1 MTDQQ
6 KEFDQLTKTEGDEKI
21 QMIEKSEPEF
31 VAGKKRCDKPL
42 LALQTGKIS

>member
-1 MTDQQ
+1 VRDQILKKFFQ
-6 KEFDQLTKTEGDEKI
+6 TREKI